1 MDILTLIKSL
11 LGITITDTTQDIA
24 LNFYINKAQNSI
36 KRYCNIDA
44 ITGLDNQ
51 IAELAMYY
59 YQNKDMLGIKQ
70 ATQGS
75 RSQTITDGIPQSIK
89 DSLPM
94 PRIRMC

>member
-1 MDILTLIKSL
+1 MDILTLIKTL
-11 LGITITDTTQDIA
+11 LNITDTSQDTV
-24 LNFYINKAQNSI
+24 LNFYIVKAQNSI
-36 KRYCNIDA
+36 KHYCNIDV

-51 IAELAMYY
+51 IAELAIYY

-75 RSQTITDGIPQSIK
+75 RSQTLTDGIPQSIK

-94 PRIRMC
+94 PRIRMV